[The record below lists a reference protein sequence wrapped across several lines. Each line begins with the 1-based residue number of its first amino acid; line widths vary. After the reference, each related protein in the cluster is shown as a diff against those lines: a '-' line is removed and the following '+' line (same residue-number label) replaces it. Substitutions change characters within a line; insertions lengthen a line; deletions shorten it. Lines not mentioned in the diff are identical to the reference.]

1 MSPLS
6 PMSPMPPAVPIAPP
20 SPRRSISPRPLSRVL
35 AVAGLLAAAL
45 FAGPLGGGRP
55 ASAQEIHLVG
65 LASERLGDAEL
76 GQGTVIVVVWATW
89 SPRSRDIV
97 ERVKPLAGRWGPRAK
112 VVTVDFEEERPAIE
126 TFLAGR
132 SLGAP
137 VFLDSDGVFS
147 KKYAIAT
154 LPGLL
159 VLKEGKTVYHGK
171 LPDDPDRLIADL
183 LR

>member
-1 MSPLS
+1 MSS
-6 PMSPMPPAVPIAPP
+6 FPP
-20 SPRRSISPRPLSRVL
+20 SRRSRSRQPAAAAWLVAAL
-35 AVAGLLAAAL
+35 LAGL
-45 FAGPLGGGRP
+45 PLGASP
-55 ASAQEIHLVG
+55 ASAQEVHLVG
-65 LASERLGDAEL
+65 LASERLGDADL
-76 GQGTVIVVVWATW
+76 AKGTTIVVVWASW

-97 ERVKPLAGRWGPRAK
+97 ERVQPLAGRWGPRAK
-112 VVTVDFEEERPAIE
+112 VVTVDFEEERPAVE
-126 TFLAGR
+126 AFLAGR

-137 VFLDSDGVFS
+137 VFFDTDGVFS

-171 LPDDPDRLIADL
+171 LPEDPDRLIADL

>member
-1 MSPLS
+1 MI
-6 PMSPMPPAVPIAPP
+6 PAVPIAPP
-20 SPRRSISPRPLSRVL
+20 PVRRSRSSRSSRAGRSLSRVL

-45 FAGPLGGGRP
+45 IVVPPGGARP
-55 ASAQEIHLVG
+55 AAAQEIHLVG

-76 GQGTVIVVVWATW
+76 AQGTVIVVVWATW

-97 ERVKPLAGRWGPRAK
+97 ERVKPLAGRWGPRAR

-126 TFLAGR
+126 AFLAGR
-132 SLGAP
+132 PLGAP
-137 VFLDSDGVFS
+137 VFLDNDGVFS

-159 VLKEGKTVYHGK
+159 VLKEGKTIYHGK

-183 LR
+183 LH

>member
-1 MSPLS
+1 MK
-6 PMSPMPPAVPIAPP
+6 PAVRTLPP
-20 SPRRSISPRPLSRVL
+20 SPRRSSRSPKPRALDL
-35 AVAGLLAAAL
+35 AAAGLLAASL
-45 FAGPLGGGRP
+45 FAFPPGGGRS
-55 ASAQEIHLVG
+55 ASAQEIHLAG

-76 GQGTVIVVVWATW
+76 AQGTVIVVVWASW

-97 ERVKPLAGRWGPRAK
+97 ERVKPLAGRWGPRAR
-112 VVTVDFEEERPAIE
+112 VVTVDFEEERPAVE
-126 TFLAGR
+126 AFLAGK

-159 VLKEGKTVYHGK
+159 VLKEGKTLYHGK